1 MTWKVEVDRRAAKEL
16 RSIDPEGRRRILRF
30 LRERVATT
38 EDPRR
43 LGRALQGQSAPLW
56 RYRVGPY
63 RLICSIED
71 ERLLVLVVRV
81 AHRREAYR

>member
-1 MTWKVEVDRRAAKEL
+1 MTWRVEVDERAAKEL
-16 RSIDPEGRRRILRF
+16 HSLDPSVRRRILRF
-30 LRERVATT
+30 LRERVATE

-43 LGRALQGQSAPLW
+43 IGRQLQGQSAPLW

-71 ERLLVLVVRV
+71 GRLVVLVVRV

>member
-1 MTWKVEVDRRAAKEL
+1 LTWKVEVDRRAAKEL
-16 RSIDPEGRRRILRF
+16 RSLDPDGRRRILRF
-30 LRERVATT
+30 LRERVATA

-43 LGRALQGQSAPLW
+43 FGRALRGQSAPLW
-56 RYRVGPY
+56 CYRVGPF

-71 ERLLVLVVRV
+71 ERLMVLVVRV

>member
-1 MTWKVEVDRRAAKEL
+1 LTWKVEVDRRAAKEL
-16 RSIDPEGRRRILRF
+16 RSLDPDGRRRILRF
-30 LRERVATT
+30 LRERVATA

-43 LGRALQGQSAPLW
+43 FGRALRGQSAPLW